1 MPLEENQQEESRRD
15 QLSELF
21 EAAEAG
27 EDITTAAPTER
38 ARDEGGRFAPKAADS
53 AETPTPTPVEG
64 AAPAVTAPPTP
75 TPAPVAAPAPAP
87 AVAEA
92 PQLTTWKKEFIPL
105 QQKLSAGQSLTAEEA
120 QRLAAY
126 NVQREREYSTGI
138 SSYKAE
144 VQAGKPVMDALQEF
158 MPALRGANMPPE
170 QWIQN
175 VGRAHSAL
183 VFGNP
188 EQKLNVLASLMQGYG
203 ISPQAFV
210 GFLQGEP
217 DQAAMA
223 AMHQAYAGSKQNY
236 EVQQLQLRAQQA
248 EQQLQQQQDQE
259 AQQQLAKF
267 ADTTKYPHFEQVRG
281 EMAQILETGFAQDL
295 DDAYDK
301 AVRLNTEA
309 WTAEQGRQAAAAA
322 TAQQHQRTA
331 AVTKAKAASGQ
342 VRTAAPSSTATAP
355 VSAKDRR
362 AALSASFDAID
373 AGRV

>member
-1 MPLEENQQEESRRD
+1 MPKDEEIQQEDSRRD
-15 QLSELF
+15 QLSAMF
-21 EAAEAG
+21 DAAENG
-27 EDITTAAPTER
+27 EEITAAPAAER
-38 ARDEGGRFAPKAADS
+38 TRDENGRFAPKQDAEAA
-53 AETPTPTPVEG
+53 AE
-64 AAPAVTAPPTP
+64 
-75 TPAPVAAPAPAP
+75 APAPAP
-87 AVAEA
+87 TPVEASAPVPSAVPAPAAAPAVAAET
-92 PQLTTWKKEFIPL
+92 PQLTTWKKEYIPL
-105 QQKLSAGQSLTAEEA
+105 QQKLAAGQTLSAEEA

-144 VQAGKPVMDALQEF
+144 VQAAKPVMDVLQEF
-158 MPALRGANMPPE
+158 VPALQGAGMAPE

-175 VGRAHSAL
+175 MGRTHAAL
-183 VFGNP
+183 VFGAP
-188 EQKLNVLASLMQGYG
+188 EQKLNLLANVMQSYG
-203 ISPQAFV
+203 ISPQAFI

-223 AMHQAYAGSKQNY
+223 AMHQAHAGSQQNY
-236 EVQQLQLRAQQA
+236 QLQQAQLRAQQA
-248 EQQLQQQQDQE
+248 EQRLQQQQDQE

-281 EMAQILETGFAQDL
+281 EMARLLETGFAQDL
-295 DDAYDK
+295 EDAYGK

-309 WTAEQGRQAAAAA
+309 WQAEQARQASESAAA
-322 TAQQHQRTA
+322 QQAQRTT
-331 AVTKAKAASGQ
+331 AVAKAKAAAGQ

-362 AALSASFDAID
+362 AALAASFDAID